1 MKKLMIALITLAFT
15 STSSIAGPKIEVL
28 HWWTSGGEA
37 AALKVLKD
45 DFAANGGEWMD
56 MPVTG
61 GGGDAANV
69 ALKARIVAGDP
80 PSASQIK
87 GPTIQEYDQE
97 GVVAPYNI
105 DAIAQSEGWDK
116 LLDPMIAAVHNVKI
130 TVDHIVLH
138 QLTFTELTGC
148 GQTKLYLMLMV
159 FQFQQLGMK

>member
-1 MKKLMIALITLAFT
+1 MRKLLIALIAFAFT
-15 STSSIAGPKIEVL
+15 STSSYAGPKIEVL

-45 DFAANGGEWMD
+45 DFAANGGEWLD

-87 GPTIQEYDQE
+87 L
-97 GVVAPYNI
+97 
-105 DAIAQSEGWDK
+105 K
-116 LLDPMIAAVHNVKI
+116 
-130 TVDHIVLH
+130 VL
-138 QLTFTELTGC
+138 QFKST
-148 GQTKLYLMLMV
+148 TKRAL
-159 FQFQQLGMK
+159 